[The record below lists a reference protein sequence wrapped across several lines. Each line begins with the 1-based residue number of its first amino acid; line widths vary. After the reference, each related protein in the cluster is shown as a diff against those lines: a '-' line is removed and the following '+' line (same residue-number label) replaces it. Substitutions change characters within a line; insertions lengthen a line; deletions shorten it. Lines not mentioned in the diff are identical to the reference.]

1 MKEEDFSLIKQR
13 LQVYVPFLPALLPPV
28 PPGDD
33 AAKKNTARAL
43 SAYTLE
49 KLFGLTAKVAAES
62 VTDDFGDQGIDAV
75 YYHQADRTLY
85 LVQSKLKE
93 IDAFTQADIQ
103 PFIAGVRLLLTEGDL
118 DKFNKNFQARR
129 VELDQSLDDCLEIKF
144 ILTFTGGT
152 PTGPVKLQIEELLAD
167 KANVDG
173 RLVDQWIEYGP
184 ENVFSDLLLEKAQK
198 PVDKDLVL
206 YGDVKIEQARA
217 AYYGTAN
224 LADLAD
230 WYTKDGKKILEK
242 NIRFSLGAN
251 RTDVNKAIYQT
262 LEKQPS
268 DFFFLNNG
276 ITLLAREIH
285 PKRRMSKTS
294 RKYGLKAVS
303 IINGAQTVATASSYF
318 SENKDADR
326 DLARVMVTLIKVEAK
341 DEFGVSVT
349 KARNTQ
355 NLVAASA
362 FTALDSAQE
371 TLHRSMA
378 LMGWEYYYRPEAAEG
393 VASAKSLRI
402 DEVSEALAL
411 FHPNPNMPLL
421 LKTEPSRL
429 RNFGSP
435 EYAALFAPA
444 RLSARKSIVASLYAR
459 EVLGRLDREA
469 SHKANSASERGI
481 YRHGKYAIAW
491 ILCSG
496 NHTWLDTQEIPTV
509 AQVTST
515 IDVLFD
521 SLRQISVD
529 EAQALIVYK
538 GPLAFFRSATDTK
551 PYVAAVKAKFTA
563 A

>member
-1 MKEEDFSLIKQR
+1 MREEEFSLIKQR
-13 LQVYVPFLPALLPPV
+13 LQVYVPFLPPLLPPV
-28 PPGDD
+28 PPGDG
-33 AAKKNTARAL
+33 AATKNTARAL

-75 YYHQADRTLY
+75 YYHQGDRTLY
-85 LVQSKLKE
+85 LVQAKLKE
-93 IDAFTQADIQ
+93 IEAFVQADIQ
-103 PFIAGVRLLLTEGDL
+103 PFIAGVRLLLSGGDL
-118 DKFNKNFQARR
+118 DKFNQNFQIRR
-129 VELDQSLDDCLEIKF
+129 VELEQALDDCLEIKF
-144 ILTFTGGT
+144 ILAFTGGA

-167 KANVDG
+167 KASVDG
-173 RLVDQWIEYGP
+173 KLANQWTEYGP
-184 ENVFSDLLLEKAQK
+184 EDAYADLLLEKAQK
-198 PVDKDLVL
+198 PVDKELVL
-206 YGDVKIEQARA
+206 YGDVKVEQARA

-224 LADLAD
+224 LAELAD

-242 NIRFSLGAN
+242 NIRFSLGSN
-251 RTDVNKAIYQT
+251 RTDVNRAIYET

-318 SENKDADR
+318 SANEKADR
-326 DLARVMVTLIKVEAK
+326 NLARVMVTLIKMDAK
-341 DEFGVSVT
+341 DKFSVLVT

-355 NLVAASA
+355 NPVAASA
-362 FTALDSAQE
+362 FAALDSAQE
-371 TLHRSMA
+371 ILYRSMA
-378 LMGWEYYYRPEAAEG
+378 LVGWEYYYRPEASEG
-393 VASAKSLRI
+393 VASATSLRI

-429 RNFGSP
+429 RKFGTP
-435 EYAALFAPA
+435 EYGALFAPE
-444 RLSARKSIVASLYAR
+444 RLSARRSIVASLYAR

-469 SHKANSASERGI
+469 SHRSNSASERSI
-481 YRHGKYAIAW
+481 YRHGKFAIAW
-491 ILCSG
+491 VLFSA
-496 NHTWLDTQEIPTV
+496 NHTWLDAQEIPTT
-509 AQVTST
+509 AQVATT
-515 IDVLFD
+515 IDALFD
-521 SLRQISVD
+521 RLRELAVE
-529 EAQALIVYK
+529 EAKTSIVYK

-551 PYVAAVKAKFTA
+551 PYLAAVKAKFTA